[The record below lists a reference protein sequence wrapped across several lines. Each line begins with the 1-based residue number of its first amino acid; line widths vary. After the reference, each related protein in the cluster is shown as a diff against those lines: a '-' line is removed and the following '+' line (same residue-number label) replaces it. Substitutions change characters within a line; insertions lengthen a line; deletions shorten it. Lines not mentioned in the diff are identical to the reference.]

1 MRPLLLL
8 TFIYTSTAGRL
19 FDRLKNWTGRF
30 VYKGPF
36 NIFAL
41 FTPNF
46 ERLDP

>member
-30 VYKGPF
+30 VHKGPF